1 MPPSLEQAEG
11 LLKDFFPPE
20 YESMVVSHV
29 IGDNLVQD
37 VNFDMEVRVNVDSKE
52 WVINFLAQLNQS
64 TQCTCNIQN
73 GRQDKAQSGHNARS
87 SYRGFWK
94 CCLNVSHNPDKEN
107 LQPGKNTQCQATI
120 NFRLENPK
128 AKGNSVR
135 EDKERFP
142 LWMNLHSLSPQPL
155 SFPS

>member
-52 WVINFLAQLNQS
+52 GVINFLAQLNQS
-64 TQCTCNIQN
+64 TQCTFNIQN

-87 SYRGFWK
+87 G
-94 CCLNVSHNPDKEN
+94 NV
-107 LQPGKNTQCQATI
+107 A
-120 NFRLENPK
+120 
-128 AKGNSVR
+128 
-135 EDKERFP
+135 
-142 LWMNLHSLSPQPL
+142 
-155 SFPS
+155 